1 MSILGTMLKN
11 RRAGGRE
18 VSPPLS
24 WSAAPEG
31 TAELLLVME
40 DPDAPMGKPFVHCV
54 ARIGPALQALPAG
67 ALNPPAA
74 PDGVSTRCAPRCS
87 VAAASPAASSGSP
100 ASAAG
105 AGVSPA
111 TDRAFV
117 RYIAFSEAT
126 SE

>member
-54 ARIGPALQALPAG
+54 A
-67 ALNPPAA
+67 
-74 PDGVSTRCAPRCS
+74 
-87 VAAASPAASSGSP
+87 
-100 ASAAG
+100 G